1 MVAVKN
7 NSTNVPNDE
16 SSRDAILTKDSS
28 YPMNSAITP
37 EVIQERDLVLS
48 NSVTKGLVPD
58 QVEAL
63 KERILDIND
72 ECEGIGQGIKAIAAN
87 LYEIKQNIKGNWKAF
102 LESGVINM
110 SPRSAID
117 LVSAYDKWLGN
128 TDIDNHI
135 ISGLSYRSLAI
146 LGGTPK
152 KPVTENQRQ
161 KVFELVASGEK
172 VKEYDVRRLT
182 SGRTNKT
189 APVSKEAPDATQ
201 REARLQAEIEKYKA
215 TIKILKDENKKLK
228 NQIASSDKTEK
239 MLEEV
244 FS

>member
-1 MVAVKN
+1 
-7 NSTNVPNDE
+7 
-16 SSRDAILTKDSS
+16 
-28 YPMNSAITP
+28 MNSAITP
-37 EVIQERDLVLS
+37 EVIQERDVVLS
-48 NSVTKGLVPD
+48 NAVTKGLVPD

-110 SPRSAID
+110 SPRNAVD
-117 LVSAYDKWLGN
+117 LVSAYDKWLGS
-128 TDIDNHI
+128 TDVDNHI

-182 SGRTNKT
+182 QGRTNKAAT
-189 APVSKEAPDATQ
+189 TSRKAPEPVQ
-201 REARLQAEIEKYKA
+201 REARLEHENQKLKA
-215 TIKILKDENKKLK
+215 TIKLLRDENKKLK
-228 NQIASSDKTEK
+228 NQIASSSKTEK
-239 MLEEV
+239 LLAEIL
-244 FS
+244 